1 MLVPSLKQLPPSFD
15 HISNPA
21 DPPKQHFLSRRDSGN
36 SVHSVTSES
45 VSSDESYETP
55 SSTPEP
61 YPKDSLEKR
70 ATMLLASQAR
80 TRAARPSLFSLS
92 DSLWTLKEYPSP
104 PMPSQLGEERGV
116 TTILSDIPHDILS
129 DSPSS
134 ASLRFSIPPQEE
146 HDRASIPPLK
156 RSRSNHCL
164 SRIPLPRKG
173 PRALSLPLPGLS
185 RHKSSSSPHLREVTT
200 LSRNESLGGGYDHRH
215 NSVSSHG
222 ASSSANEKYNIV

>member
-1 MLVPSLKQLPPSFD
+1 M
-15 HISNPA
+15 
-21 DPPKQHFLSRRDSGN
+21 
-36 SVHSVTSES
+36 HSVTSES

-61 YPKDSLEKR
+61 DPKDSPGKR

-80 TRAARPSLFSLS
+80 ARAARPSLFSLS

-104 PMPSQLGEERGV
+104 PMPSHLGEERGA

-134 ASLRFSIPPQEE
+134 ASLRFSAPPQEE
-146 HDRASIPPLK
+146 HDPRALTPPLK
-156 RSRSNHCL
+156 RSRSNHCF

-185 RHKSSSSPHLREVTT
+185 RHKSSSLPHLREVAK
-200 LSRNESLGGGYDHRH
+200 LSQNDSHGDGYNHRRS
-215 NSVSSHG
+215 SVSSHG
-222 ASSSANEKYNIV
+222 ASSSANEKCNVV

>member
-1 MLVPSLKQLPPSFD
+1 M
-15 HISNPA
+15 
-21 DPPKQHFLSRRDSGN
+21 
-36 SVHSVTSES
+36 HSVTSES

-61 YPKDSLEKR
+61 DSKDSLEKR

-80 TRAARPSLFSLS
+80 ARAARPSLFSLS

-104 PMPSQLGEERGV
+104 PMPSQLGEERGT
-116 TTILSDIPHDILS
+116 TTILSDNILS

-134 ASLRFSIPPQEE
+134 ASLRYSTPPQEE
-146 HDRASIPPLK
+146 HEPGASIPPLK

-164 SRIPLPRKG
+164 SSILLPRKG

-185 RHKSSSSPHLREVTT
+185 RHKSSSSPHLREVAT
-200 LSRNESLGGGYDHRH
+200 LSRNESHGGGYNRRH
-215 NSVSSHG
+215 NSVSGHG
-222 ASSSANEKYNIV
+222 ASSSANEKCNIV